1 MTIAPPS
8 SEVNTINRIISLSF
22 NMSLRVFSYIV
33 RFLSAYITF
42 KYSTAD
48 RSIVLTWRLCFF
60 FMYFLSRLFVGSK
73 RATANAD
80 HSDGPVGEN
89 NARICYKENE
99 KKEIFPSEPITGLE
113 LILPSL
119 FRSIPAYIHNIFI
132 IVVVYTRTLSMLLCC
147 CCSKE

>member
-1 MTIAPPS
+1 MCHSVCI
-8 SEVNTINRIISLSF
+8 L
-22 NMSLRVFSYIV
+22 IV

-42 KYSTAD
+42 KYSSAD
-48 RSIVLTWRLCFF
+48 RSIVLTRRLCFF
-60 FMYFLSRLFVGSK
+60 FIYFLSCLFVGYK

-80 HSDGPVGEN
+80 HSDGRVGEN

-113 LILPSL
+113 LIPPSL

-132 IVVVYTRTLSMLLCC
+132 IVVVYTHVVNVVMLLLFRRIIVFTYNIVCEC
-147 CCSKE
+147 A